1 MKYLG
6 TVPVWMILLCIC
18 FAGCARKEKTAPLTA
33 DQSAAKSRLEAQMKE
48 AAQTAQTYH
57 AMDNATLLNHLLE
70 QSKAL
75 REPFNSLAYRELK
88 TRTDVD
94 PNALTALVKDNQNA
108 GGLLPLLL
116 LRKLDNKAY
125 MDVSAETRAT
135 VLTDALQASKTFNTW
150 GLPDVYLEDA
160 STAMIEAGP
169 TAIPALKRMLG
180 ETRPTPLF
188 GSKEYMLARQ
198 YKYRLC
204 DYALFFLK
212 RIGGDAQFTLP
223 ATSEERDAL
232 IKQAEK

>member
-6 TVPVWMILLCIC
+6 AVPVSILLCIC
-18 FAGCARKEKTAPLTA
+18 FAGCAREEKAAPLTA

-48 AAQTAQTYH
+48 AAQSAQTYH
-57 AMDNATLLNHLLE
+57 AMDNAMLLNHLVE

-88 TRTDVD
+88 TRTNVD
-94 PNALTALVKDNQNA
+94 PNALTALVTENENA

-125 MDVSAETRAT
+125 MDVSAETRAK
-135 VLTDALQASKTFNTW
+135 VLTDALQASRTFNTW
-150 GLPDVYLEDA
+150 GLPGVYLQDA
-160 STAMIEAGP
+160 SDAMFEAGRS
-169 TAIPALKRMLG
+169 TVPALKRMLSD
-180 ETRPTPLF
+180 TRPAPLF
-188 GSKEYMLARQ
+188 GSKEYMLAQR

-212 RIGGDAQFTLP
+212 RIEGDAQFTLP
-223 ATSEERDAL
+223 TTSEERDAL

>member
-6 TVPVWMILLCIC
+6 TVSVSVLLCVC
-18 FAGCARKEKTAPLTA
+18 LAGCTSKDKSVPLTA
-33 DQSAAKSRLEAQMKE
+33 DQSAVKSRLEAQMQE
-48 AAQTAQTYH
+48 ATRTAQTYH
-57 AMDNATLLNHLLE
+57 AMDNATLLNHLVE

-88 TRTDVD
+88 TRTNVD
-94 PNALTALVKDNQNA
+94 SSALTAQVTENQNA

-125 MDVSAETRAT
+125 VGVPAETRAK

-160 STAMIEAGP
+160 SMAMIEAGRS
-169 TAIPALKRMLG
+169 AVPALKRMLG
-180 ETRPTPLF
+180 ETRPAPVF
-188 GSKEYMLARQ
+188 GSKEYMLAQ
-198 YKYRLC
+198 QFKYRLS
-204 DYALFFLK
+204 DYALFFLE

-223 ATSEERDAL
+223 RTPAERDAL
-232 IKQAEK
+232 IRQAEK

>member
-1 MKYLG
+1 MKYRI
-6 TVPVWMILLCIC
+6 TIPISILLCIC
-18 FAGCARKEKTAPLTA
+18 IAGCARKDKSATLTA
-33 DQSAAKSRLEAQMKE
+33 DQSAAKSRLETQMKE
-48 AAQTAQTYH
+48 AARTAQTYH
-57 AMDNATLLNHLLE
+57 TMDNATLLNHLVD

-88 TRTDVD
+88 TRTNVD
-94 PNALTALVKDNQNA
+94 PNALTALVKENQNS

-125 MDVSAETRAT
+125 MDVSAETRAS
-135 VLTDALQASKTFNTW
+135 VLTDALQSSKTFNTW
-150 GLPDVYLEDA
+150 GLPNVYLENA
-160 STAMIEAGP
+160 SNAMIEAGP
-169 TAIPALKRMLG
+169 SAAPALKRMLG
-180 ETRPTPLF
+180 ETRAALLF

-212 RIGGDAQFTLP
+212 RIEGDAGFTLP
-223 ATSEERDAL
+223 TTSAERDAL

>member
-6 TVPVWMILLCIC
+6 TVRVSILLCIC
-18 FAGCARKEKTAPLTA
+18 FAGCARQEKTAPLTA
-33 DQSAAKSRLEAQMKE
+33 DQSAAKSKLEAQMKE

-57 AMDNATLLNHLLE
+57 AMDNATLLNHLVE
-70 QSKAL
+70 QSKAM

-88 TRTDVD
+88 TRNDVD
-94 PNALTALVKDNQNA
+94 PNALTAQVKENQNA

-125 MDVSAETRAT
+125 MGVSGETRAK

-150 GLPDVYLEDA
+150 GLPGVYLEDA
-160 STAMIEAGP
+160 SNAMIEAGRS
-169 TAIPALKRMLG
+169 AVPALKRMLS
-180 ETRPTPLF
+180 ETRLAPLF
-188 GSKEYMLARQ
+188 GSKESMLAQQ

-212 RIGGDAQFTLP
+212 RIEGDGQFTSP
-223 ATSEERDAL
+223 TTSEERDTL